1 MFELCSNK
9 DMDLLQLEFDIRYI
23 NVMSRKN
30 LKEHALIRL
39 IISALATPEEL
50 ENLIKKDVRVIN
62 RNGTP
67 IHTVKLTSS
76 GKSRVV
82 PIDAKTYDVVMML
95 CKDKGSRQRIFDYTR
110 EEMDK
115 IVEKYSPMRRKY
127 NVMKLRSAVIEI
139 LKDCLFFEHDYVND
153 LLSGSNFNG
162 VVDFLYDS
170 HPLFS
175 GMWDIDDDEAAED
188 FIMNYTA
195 MTGIRDI
202 KIIAKEIG
210 ESEERIARLM
220 RGDLLKKLK

>member
-1 MFELCSNK
+1 
-9 DMDLLQLEFDIRYI
+9 MDLLQLEFDVRYI

-50 ENLIKKDVRVIN
+50 ENLVKKDVRVIN

-67 IHTVKLTSS
+67 IHTVKLTSG

-82 PIDAKTYDVVMML
+82 PIDAKTYDVVMKI

-115 IVEKYSPMRRKY
+115 IVEKYSPIRRKY

-139 LKDCLFFEHDYVND
+139 LKDCLFSDHDYVND
-153 LLSGSNFNG
+153 ILSGSNFNG
-162 VVDFLYDS
+162 IVDFLYDF
-170 HPLFS
+170 HPMFS

-220 RGDLLKKLK
+220 KKLKN